1 MAIRYEY
8 WRHVLTGDIY
18 AVKLDDARVI
28 GACLMDRHEAHEELL
43 PLLLYLDKHVA
54 DVERDRRYFSRY
66 ERVKRY
72 SGRSSFST
80 SPAFAWTAARRR
92 ILSSTVRLATTRLPD
107 VAQRRSPCQMKED
120 VLRQIARKVV
130 QDGKL
135 PSRRPDRTWGGPGVG
150 APCEVCG
157 VPVGRNEMEFEIQ
170 FARDGDNPGLDKFH
184 VHIRC
189 CAAWEFER
197 ESRDQ
202 R

>member
-28 GACLMDRHEAHEELL
+28 GACLMDRHQAHEELL

-92 ILSSTVRLATTRLPD
+92 ILSSTVRLATTR
-107 VAQRRSPCQMKED
+107 RRS
-120 VLRQIARKVV
+120 A
-130 QDGKL
+130 
-135 PSRRPDRTWGGPGVG
+135 SRRSTAKVSVPDERGCPSPDRSQGSPRRK
-150 APCEVCG
+150 APES
-157 VPVGRNEMEFEIQ
+157 
-170 FARDGDNPGLDKFH
+170 
-184 VHIRC
+184 
-189 CAAWEFER
+189 AA
-197 ESRDQ
+197 
-202 R
+202 

>member
-66 ERVKRY
+66 EHVKRY

-80 SPAFAWTAARRR
+80 SPAFAVTALTRHHPITMRASS
-92 ILSSTVRLATTRLPD
+92 LSTGIRH
-107 VAQRRSPCQMKED
+107 
-120 VLRQIARKVV
+120 
-130 QDGKL
+130 
-135 PSRRPDRTWGGPGVG
+135 SREMTMRPFR
-150 APCEVCG
+150 
-157 VPVGRNEMEFEIQ
+157 
-170 FARDGDNPGLDKFH
+170 
-184 VHIRC
+184 
-189 CAAWEFER
+189 
-197 ESRDQ
+197 
-202 R
+202 